1 MVETLDADVTVFFY
15 NPNTEY
21 ELRKRDEEGARTIAL
36 TLNSNIRCNT
46 MLTSIELVDAMGC
59 FSRSQPR

>member
-36 TLNSNIRCNT
+36 MS
-46 MLTSIELVDAMGC
+46 
-59 FSRSQPR
+59 